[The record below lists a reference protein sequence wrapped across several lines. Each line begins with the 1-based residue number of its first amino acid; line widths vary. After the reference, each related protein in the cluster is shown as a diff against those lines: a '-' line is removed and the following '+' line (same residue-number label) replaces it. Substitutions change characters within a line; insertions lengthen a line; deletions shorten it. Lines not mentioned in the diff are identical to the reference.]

1 MKHLTSLKELSK
13 DEILELLDLADNFI
27 DSEGFIRRDPLFPDK
42 KIINIFCEP
51 STRTKISF
59 EIAASN
65 LGCQVI
71 DFDVGSSS
79 LEKGET
85 LKDTIDNLSKMNIN
99 LCVLRHKDSVIHDLI
114 DQTESMVFVS
124 GGEGAIS
131 HPSQGLLDIMTIRH
145 RKDLDN
151 SNILIIG
158 DLDHSRVF
166 QSFVDGMSNF
176 DSKITLCGPKELCKN
191 IIDTSSL
198 DYEEDLNKALKDQDV
213 VMTLRIQH
221 ERFKD
226 KKDLNKESYLSNYQ
240 INKEKLEIAN
250 DDCIVMH
257 PGPVNQ
263 GIEISETVYDSEN
276 SVILDQVANGVAM
289 RMAILIKYLSQ

>member
-42 KIINIFCEP
+42 KVINIFCEP

-99 LCVLRHKDSVIHDLI
+99 LCVLRHIDSVIHDLI

-191 IIDTSSL
+191 IIDTSSF

-250 DDCIVMH
+250 DNCIVMH

-263 GIEISETVYDSEN
+263 GIEISETVYNSEN

>member
-42 KIINIFCEP
+42 KVINIFCEP

-71 DFDVGSSS
+71 DFDVDSSS

-99 LCVLRHKDSVIHDLI
+99 LCVLRRKDSIIHDLI

-145 RKDLDN
+145 SKDLDN

-166 QSFVDGMSNF
+166 KSFVDGMSNF

-191 IIDTSSL
+191 IIDTSSF

-263 GIEISETVYDSEN
+263 GIEISESVYNSEN

>member
-42 KIINIFCEP
+42 KVINIFCEP

-71 DFDVGSSS
+71 DFDIDSSS

-99 LCVLRHKDSVIHDLI
+99 LCVLRHKDSIIHDLI

-145 RKDLDN
+145 SKDLDN

-191 IIDTSSL
+191 IIDTSSF

-263 GIEISETVYDSEN
+263 GIQISESVYNSEN

>member
-42 KIINIFCEP
+42 KVINIFCEP

-99 LCVLRHKDSVIHDLI
+99 LCVLRHKDSIIHDLI

-131 HPSQGLLDIMTIRH
+131 HPSQGLLDLMTIRH
-145 RKDLDN
+145 SKDLDN

-191 IIDTSSL
+191 IIDTSSF

-263 GIEISETVYDSEN
+263 GIEISESVYNSEN

>member
-42 KIINIFCEP
+42 KVINIFCEP

-99 LCVLRHKDSVIHDLI
+99 LCVLRHIDSVIHDLI

-145 RKDLDN
+145 KKDLDN

-191 IIDTSSL
+191 IIDTSGFN
-198 DYEEDLNKALKDQDV
+198 YEEDLNKALKDQDV

-221 ERFKD
+221 ERFED

-263 GIEISETVYDSEN
+263 GIEISESIYNSEN

>member
-1 MKHLTSLKELSK
+1 MRHLTTLKELSK
-13 DEILELLDLADNFI
+13 DEIIELLDLADNFI
-27 DSEGFIRRDPLFPDK
+27 DSEGSIRRDPLFPDK
-42 KIINIFCEP
+42 KVVNIFCEP

-59 EIAASN
+59 EVAASN

-71 DFDVGSSS
+71 DFDISSSS

-85 LKDTIDNLSKMNIN
+85 LKDTIDNLAKMNIN
-99 LCVLRHKDSVIHDLI
+99 LCVLRHKDSVVYDLI
-114 DQTESMVFVS
+114 NQTDSMVFIS

-131 HPSQGLLDIMTIRH
+131 HPSQGLLDIMTVRH
-145 RKDLDN
+145 RKDLEN
-151 SNILIIG
+151 SNILIVG

-166 QSFVDGMSNF
+166 QSFIDGMTNF
-176 DSKITLCGPKELCKN
+176 ESKITLCGPKELCKN
-191 IIDTSSL
+191 TIDSSSL
-198 DYEEDLNKALKDQDV
+198 NFEEDLNKALKGQDV
-213 VMTLRIQH
+213 VMALRIQH
-221 ERFKD
+221 ERFED
-226 KKDLNKESYLSNYQ
+226 KKDLDKDSYLSDYQ
-240 INKEKLEIAN
+240 INNEKLQIAN

-263 GIEISETVYDSEN
+263 GIEISESVYNSEN

>member
-42 KIINIFCEP
+42 KVINIFCEP

-71 DFDVGSSS
+71 DFDISSSS

>member
-99 LCVLRHKDSVIHDLI
+99 LCVLRHEDSVIHDLI

-145 RKDLDN
+145 SKDLDN

-191 IIDTSSL
+191 IIDTSSF

-263 GIEISETVYDSEN
+263 GIEISESVYNSEN

>member
-13 DEILELLDLADNFI
+13 VEILELLDLADNFI

-42 KIINIFCEP
+42 KVINIFCEP

-99 LCVLRHKDSVIHDLI
+99 LCVLRHEDSVIHDLI

-191 IIDTSSL
+191 IIDTSSF

-263 GIEISETVYDSEN
+263 GIEISESVYNCLLYTSPSPRD
-276 SVILDQVANGVAM
+276 
-289 RMAILIKYLSQ
+289 

>member
-42 KIINIFCEP
+42 KVINIFCEP

-71 DFDVGSSS
+71 DFDVDSSS

-99 LCVLRHKDSVIHDLI
+99 LCVLRRKDSIIHDLI

-191 IIDTSSL
+191 IIDTSSF

-263 GIEISETVYDSEN
+263 GIEISESVYNSEN

>member
-42 KIINIFCEP
+42 KVINIFCEP

-71 DFDVGSSS
+71 DFDVDSSS

-85 LKDTIDNLSKMNIN
+85 LKDTIDNLTKMNIN
-99 LCVLRHKDSVIHDLI
+99 LCVLRHKDSIIHDLI

-145 RKDLDN
+145 SKDLDN

-191 IIDTSSL
+191 IIDTSSF

-263 GIEISETVYDSEN
+263 GIEISESVYNSEN

>member
-42 KIINIFCEP
+42 KVINIFCEP

-71 DFDVGSSS
+71 DFDVDSSS

-145 RKDLDN
+145 SKDLDN

-176 DSKITLCGPKELCKN
+176 DSKITLCGPKQLCKN
-191 IIDTSSL
+191 IIDTSSFN
-198 DYEEDLNKALKDQDV
+198 YEEDLNKALKDQDV

-263 GIEISETVYDSEN
+263 GIEISESVYNSEN

>member
-42 KIINIFCEP
+42 KVINIFCEP

-99 LCVLRHKDSVIHDLI
+99 LCVLRHKDSIIHDLI

-145 RKDLDN
+145 SKDLDN

-191 IIDTSSL
+191 IIDTSSF

-263 GIEISETVYDSEN
+263 GIEISESVYNSEN

>member
-42 KIINIFCEP
+42 KVINIFCEP

-99 LCVLRHKDSVIHDLI
+99 LCVLRHKDSVIHNLI

-191 IIDTSSL
+191 IIDTSSFN
-198 DYEEDLNKALKDQDV
+198 YEEDLNKALKDQDV

-221 ERFKD
+221 ERFED

-263 GIEISETVYDSEN
+263 GIEISESVYNSEN

>member
-42 KIINIFCEP
+42 KVINIFCEP

-85 LKDTIDNLSKMNIN
+85 LRDTIDNLSKMNIN
-99 LCVLRHKDSVIHDLI
+99 LCVFRHKDSVIHDLI

-191 IIDTSSL
+191 IIDTSSFN
-198 DYEEDLNKALKDQDV
+198 YEEDLDKALKDKDV

-221 ERFKD
+221 ERFED
-226 KKDLNKESYLSNYQ
+226 KRDLNKESYLSNYQ

-263 GIEISETVYDSEN
+263 GIEISESVYNSEN

>member
-42 KIINIFCEP
+42 KVINIFCEP

-71 DFDVGSSS
+71 DFDISSSS

-85 LKDTIDNLSKMNIN
+85 LKDTIDNLSILNMY
-99 LCVLRHKDSVIHDLI
+99 LCVLRQNDSIILVLI
-114 DQTESMVFVS
+114 YQTESMVFVS

-145 RKDLDN
+145 SKDLDN

-191 IIDTSSL
+191 IIDTSSF

-263 GIEISETVYDSEN
+263 GIEISESVYNSEN

>member
-1 MKHLTSLKELSK
+1 MYK
-13 DEILELLDLADNFI
+13 
-27 DSEGFIRRDPLFPDK
+27 R
-42 KIINIFCEP
+42 
-51 STRTKISF
+51 
-59 EIAASN
+59 
-65 LGCQVI
+65 Q
-71 DFDVGSSS
+71 
-79 LEKGET
+79 
-85 LKDTIDNLSKMNIN
+85 
-99 LCVLRHKDSVIHDLI
+99 
-114 DQTESMVFVS
+114 
-124 GGEGAIS
+124 
-131 HPSQGLLDIMTIRH
+131 
-145 RKDLDN
+145 
-151 SNILIIG
+151 
-158 DLDHSRVF
+158 
-166 QSFVDGMSNF
+166 
-176 DSKITLCGPKELCKN
+176 
-191 IIDTSSL
+191 
-198 DYEEDLNKALKDQDV
+198 DLNKALKDQDV

>member
-1 MKHLTSLKELSK
+1 MRHLTTLKELTK
-13 DEILELLDLADNFI
+13 DEIVELLDLADNFI
-27 DSEGFIRRDPLFPDK
+27 DSEGSIRRDPLFPYK
-42 KIINIFCEP
+42 KVVNIFCEP

-59 EIAASN
+59 EVAASN

-71 DFDVGSSS
+71 DFDISSSS

-85 LKDTIDNLSKMNIN
+85 LKDTIDNLAKMNIN
-99 LCVLRHKDSVIHDLI
+99 LCVLRHKDSVIYDLI
-114 DQTESMVFVS
+114 NQTDSMVFIS

-131 HPSQGLLDIMTIRH
+131 HPSQGLLDIMTVRH
-145 RKDLDN
+145 RKDLEN
-151 SNILIIG
+151 SNILIVG

-166 QSFVDGMSNF
+166 QSFIDGMTNF
-176 DSKITLCGPKELCKN
+176 ESKITLCGPKELCKN
-191 IIDTSSL
+191 TIDSSSL
-198 DYEEDLNKALKDQDV
+198 NFEEDLNKALKGQDV
-213 VMTLRIQH
+213 VMALRIQH
-221 ERFKD
+221 ERFED
-226 KKDLNKESYLSNYQ
+226 KKDLDKESYLNDYQ
-240 INKEKLEIAN
+240 INNEKLQIAN

-263 GIEISETVYDSEN
+263 GIEISESVYNSEN

>member
-42 KIINIFCEP
+42 KVINIFCEP

-71 DFDVGSSS
+71 DFDVDSSS

-99 LCVLRHKDSVIHDLI
+99 LCVLRHKDSVIYDLI

-191 IIDTSSL
+191 IIDTSSF

-263 GIEISETVYDSEN
+263 GIEISETVYNSEN

>member
-1 MKHLTSLKELSK
+1 MRHLTTLKELSK
-13 DEILELLDLADNFI
+13 DEIIELLDLADNFI
-27 DSEGFIRRDPLFPDK
+27 DSEGSIRRDPLFPDK
-42 KIINIFCEP
+42 KVVNIFCEP

-59 EIAASN
+59 EVAASN

-71 DFDVGSSS
+71 DFDISSSS

-85 LKDTIDNLSKMNIN
+85 LKDTIDNLAKMNIN
-99 LCVLRHKDSVIHDLI
+99 LCVLRHKDSVIYDLI
-114 DQTESMVFVS
+114 NQTDSMVFIS
-124 GGEGAIS
+124 GGEGATS
-131 HPSQGLLDIMTIRH
+131 HPSQGLLDIMTVRH
-145 RKDLDN
+145 RKDLEH
-151 SNILIIG
+151 SNILIVG

-166 QSFVDGMSNF
+166 QSFIDGMTNF

-191 IIDTSSL
+191 TIDSSSL
-198 DYEEDLNKALKDQDV
+198 NFEEDLNKALKGQDV
-213 VMTLRIQH
+213 VMALRIQH
-221 ERFKD
+221 ERFED
-226 KKDLNKESYLSNYQ
+226 KKDLDKESYLNDYQ
-240 INKEKLEIAN
+240 INNEKLQIAN

-263 GIEISETVYDSEN
+263 GIEISQSVYNSEN

>member
-1 MKHLTSLKELSK
+1 
-13 DEILELLDLADNFI
+13 
-27 DSEGFIRRDPLFPDK
+27 
-42 KIINIFCEP
+42 
-51 STRTKISF
+51 
-59 EIAASN
+59 
-65 LGCQVI
+65 
-71 DFDVGSSS
+71 
-79 LEKGET
+79 
-85 LKDTIDNLSKMNIN
+85 MNIN

-191 IIDTSSL
+191 IIDTSSFN
-198 DYEEDLNKALKDQDV
+198 YEEDLDKALKDKDV

-221 ERFKD
+221 ERFED
-226 KKDLNKESYLSNYQ
+226 KRDLNKESYLNNYQ

-263 GIEISETVYDSEN
+263 GIEISESVYNSEN

>member
-145 RKDLDN
+145 SKDLDN

-191 IIDTSSL
+191 IIDTSSF

>member
-42 KIINIFCEP
+42 KVINIFCEP

-71 DFDVGSSS
+71 DFDVDSSS

-145 RKDLDN
+145 SKDLDN

-191 IIDTSSL
+191 IIDTSSF

-263 GIEISETVYDSEN
+263 GIEISETVYNSEN

>member
-42 KIINIFCEP
+42 KVINIFCEP

-71 DFDVGSSS
+71 DFDVDSSS

-191 IIDTSSL
+191 IIDTSSF
-198 DYEEDLNKALKDQDV
+198 DYEEDLNKALRNQDV
-213 VMTLRIQH
+213 IMTLRIQH
-221 ERFKD
+221 ERFAD
-226 KKDLNKESYLSNYQ
+226 KRDLNKESYLSNYQ

-263 GIEISETVYDSEN
+263 GIEISESVYNSEN

>member
-1 MKHLTSLKELSK
+1 MRHLTSLKDLSK

-27 DSEGFIRRDPLFPDK
+27 DTEGSIRRDPLFPDK
-42 KIINIFCEP
+42 KIVNIFCEP

-65 LGCQVI
+65 LGCQII
-71 DFDVGSSS
+71 DFDISSSS

-99 LCVLRHKDSVIHDLI
+99 LCVLRHKESVIHDLI
-114 DQTESMVFVS
+114 DQTDSMVFVS
-124 GGEGAIS
+124 GGEGATS
-131 HPSQGLLDIMTIRH
+131 HPSQGLLDIMTVRH

-151 SNILIIG
+151 SNILIVG

-166 QSFVDGMSNF
+166 QSFIDGMSNF
-176 DSKITLCGPKELCKN
+176 DSKITLCGPKDLCK
-191 IIDTSSL
+191 DVLDSSNL
-198 DYEEDLNKALKDQDV
+198 NYEEDLDIALKGQDV
-213 VMTLRIQH
+213 VMALRIQH
-221 ERFKD
+221 ERFQ
-226 KKDLNKESYLSNYQ
+226 NKENLDKDSYIKNYQ
-240 INKEKLEIAN
+240 INNARLGIAN
-250 DDCIVMH
+250 DECIVMH

-263 GIEISETVYDSEN
+263 GIEISEDVYNSES

>member
-71 DFDVGSSS
+71 DFDVDSSS

-99 LCVLRHKDSVIHDLI
+99 LCVLRHEDSVIHDLI

-145 RKDLDN
+145 SKDLDN

-191 IIDTSSL
+191 IIDTSSF

-213 VMTLRIQH
+213 VMNLRIQH

-226 KKDLNKESYLSNYQ
+226 KKDLNKENYLSNYQ

-263 GIEISETVYDSEN
+263 GIEISESVYNSEN

>member
-42 KIINIFCEP
+42 KVINIFCEP

-71 DFDVGSSS
+71 DFDVDSSS

-145 RKDLDN
+145 SKDLDN

-191 IIDTSSL
+191 IIDTSSF

-226 KKDLNKESYLSNYQ
+226 KKDLNKESYLNNYQ

-263 GIEISETVYDSEN
+263 GIEISESVYNSEN

>member
-42 KIINIFCEP
+42 KVINIFCEP

-191 IIDTSSL
+191 IIDTSSFH
-198 DYEEDLNKALKDQDV
+198 YEEDLNKALKDQDV

-221 ERFKD
+221 ERFED
-226 KKDLNKESYLSNYQ
+226 KKELNKESYLSNYQ

-263 GIEISETVYDSEN
+263 GIEISESVYNSEN

>member
-1 MKHLTSLKELSK
+1 MRHLTSLKDLSK

-27 DSEGFIRRDPLFPDK
+27 DTEGSIRRDPLFPDK
-42 KIINIFCEP
+42 KIVNIFCEP

-65 LGCQVI
+65 LGCQII
-71 DFDVGSSS
+71 DFDIGSSS

-85 LKDTIDNLSKMNIN
+85 FKDTIDNLSKMNVN
-99 LCVLRHKDSVIHDLI
+99 LCVLRHKESVIHDLI
-114 DQTESMVFVS
+114 DQTDSMVFVS
-124 GGEGAIS
+124 GGEGTTS
-131 HPSQGLLDIMTIRH
+131 HPSQGLLDIMTLRH

-151 SNILIIG
+151 SNILIVG

-166 QSFVDGMSNF
+166 QSFIDGMANF
-176 DSKITLCGPKELCKN
+176 DSKITLCGPKDLCK
-191 IIDTSSL
+191 DVLDSSNL
-198 DYEEDLNKALKDQDV
+198 NYEEDLDIALKGQDV
-213 VMTLRIQH
+213 VMALRIQH
-221 ERFKD
+221 ERFQ
-226 KKDLNKESYLSNYQ
+226 NKENLDKDSYIKNYQ
-240 INKEKLEIAN
+240 INNASLGIAN
-250 DDCIVMH
+250 DECIVMH

-263 GIEISETVYDSEN
+263 GIEISEDVYNSDS

>member
-1 MKHLTSLKELSK
+1 MRHLTSLKVLSK

-27 DSEGFIRRDPLFPDK
+27 DTEGSIRRDPLFPDK
-42 KIINIFCEP
+42 KIVNIFCEP

-65 LGCQVI
+65 LGCQII
-71 DFDVGSSS
+71 DFDIGSSS

-99 LCVLRHKDSVIHDLI
+99 LCVLRHKESVIHDLI
-114 DQTESMVFVS
+114 DQTDSMVFVS
-124 GGEGAIS
+124 GGEGATS
-131 HPSQGLLDIMTIRH
+131 HPSQGLLDIMTVRH

-151 SNILIIG
+151 SNILIVG

-166 QSFVDGMSNF
+166 QSFIDGMANF
-176 DSKITLCGPKELCKN
+176 DSKITLCGPKDLCK
-191 IIDTSSL
+191 DVLDSSNL
-198 DYEEDLNKALKDQDV
+198 NYEEDLDVALKGQDV
-213 VMTLRIQH
+213 VMALRIQH
-221 ERFKD
+221 ERFQ
-226 KKDLNKESYLSNYQ
+226 NKENLDKDSYIKNYQ
-240 INKEKLEIAN
+240 INNARLGIAN
-250 DDCIVMH
+250 DECIVMH

-263 GIEISETVYDSEN
+263 GIEISEDVYNSES

>member
-42 KIINIFCEP
+42 KVINIFCEP

-114 DQTESMVFVS
+114 DQTESMVLVS

-191 IIDTSSL
+191 IIDTSNL

-263 GIEISETVYDSEN
+263 GIEISESVYNSEN

>member
-42 KIINIFCEP
+42 KVINIFCEP

-71 DFDVGSSS
+71 DFDVDSSS

-99 LCVLRHKDSVIHDLI
+99 LCVLRHKDSIIHDLI

-145 RKDLDN
+145 SKDLDN

-166 QSFVDGMSNF
+166 KSFVDGMSNF

-191 IIDTSSL
+191 IIDTSSF

-263 GIEISETVYDSEN
+263 GIEISESVYNSEN

>member
-42 KIINIFCEP
+42 KVINIFCEP

-71 DFDVGSSS
+71 DFDVDSSS

-99 LCVLRHKDSVIHDLI
+99 LCVLRRKDSIIHDLI

-145 RKDLDN
+145 SKDLDN

-191 IIDTSSL
+191 IIDTSSF

-226 KKDLNKESYLSNYQ
+226 EKDLNKESYLSNYQ

-263 GIEISETVYDSEN
+263 GIEISESVYNSEN

>member
-42 KIINIFCEP
+42 KVINIFCEP

-71 DFDVGSSS
+71 DFDVDSSS

-99 LCVLRHKDSVIHDLI
+99 LCVLRHKDSIIHDLI

-191 IIDTSSL
+191 IIDTSSF

-263 GIEISETVYDSEN
+263 GMEISESVYNSEN